1 MRYLSKISTSPRFKL
16 LVAHHKRASDPSRGE
31 EGNPQPIRNG
41 FVGQTIVSQHGHAQL
56 GRFLEKKIKLSI
68 QINSLDFFNA
78 RIAQTPPFFD
88 TDEILAYASRINVL
102 DELPALKAGDDFGQD
117 AGGGVGDIPTVASQ
131 LAKSLS
137 EKNLGILATVDAVD
151 NTLVNIAEKNPFYGE
166 YTFYYWYWKN
176 SLKFKKKD
184 EWVGFCSY
192 RELWGQHKNIKDKK
206 SIKSLLK
213 DKPEEWEK
221 YEAIIG
227 EPTFLERPKIMK
239 LLKHGKIAMIR
250 NFKEF
255 IWKRHVTSASKNR
268 FRYKCSWF
276 PSKFRKF
283 LTN

>member
-41 FVGQTIVSQHGHAQL
+41 FECQTIVSQHGHAQL

-151 NTLVNIAEKNPFYGE
+151 NTLVNIKTESIDDDLVLKIVSYSYKLLNGLPPFI
-166 YTFYYWYWKN
+166 
-176 SLKFKKKD
+176 
-184 EWVGFCSY
+184 
-192 RELWGQHKNIKDKK
+192 IKDSDGNVVYDPDTDDRGAKVIVK
-206 SIKSLLK
+206 RNE
-213 DKPEEWEK
+213 D
-221 YEAIIG
+221 
-227 EPTFLERPKIMK
+227 
-239 LLKHGKIAMIR
+239 IAPIS
-250 NFKEF
+250 E
-255 IWKRHVTSASKNR
+255 I
-268 FRYKCSWF
+268 
-276 PSKFRKF
+276 
-283 LTN
+283 